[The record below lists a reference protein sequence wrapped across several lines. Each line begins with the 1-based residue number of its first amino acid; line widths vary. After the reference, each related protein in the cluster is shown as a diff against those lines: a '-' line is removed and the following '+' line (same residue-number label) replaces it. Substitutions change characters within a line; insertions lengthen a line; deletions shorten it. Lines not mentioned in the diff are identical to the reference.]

1 MTTPARRARR
11 SVPLRRLAEAR
22 AITDALWTLLR
33 PGGIKERPI
42 PERHRL
48 IFYLGH
54 LEAFDW
60 NLMCRRAL
68 SVPSFHPSFDRLFE
82 FGIDPEP
89 GCLPQDAPEDW
100 PGEAEVRR
108 YNARARVAIDG
119 LLDDVPSAVVEASL
133 EHRLM
138 HAETL
143 AYAFHNLP
151 FAAKIQ
157 VPAPRHAPGRD
168 PAGAM
173 IDIPAGEAVL
183 GRERDD
189 AFGWDNEFERHAV
202 HVEAFRISRFKVT
215 NGAYLRFAREGGA
228 VPHFWM
234 KHAGAWFYRGMFG
247 AAPLR
252 PNVPVYVTQAQ
263 ATEYAAWVGKALPT
277 EAQIGR
283 ASQGVVIGSG
293 RSDVAF
299 AGWDPVPVDACP
311 SGDSA
316 WGVSQLVGNGWEWTS
331 TPFAPFPGFEP
342 LPFYPG
348 YSASFFDGRHYVL
361 KGGSCRTAECLLR
374 PSFRN
379 WYRPDYPYVY
389 AAFRL
394 VEPAP

>member
-1 MTTPARRARR
+1 MMTFSRPTRRLVL
-11 SVPLRRLAEAR
+11 SRRLAEAR
-22 AITDALWTLLR
+22 AITDAMWALLR
-33 PGGIKERPI
+33 PGAIIQRPI

-60 NLMCRRAL
+60 NMMCRRGL
-68 SVPSFHPSFDRLFE
+68 SVRSFHPSFDRLFE

-100 PGEAEVRR
+100 PEEEEVRR
-108 YNARARVAIDG
+108 YNARARAAIDG
-119 LLDDVPSAVVEASL
+119 LLEEVPAPIVEASL

-138 HAETL
+138 HTETL

-151 FAAKIQ
+151 FAAKIPVA
-157 VPAPRHAPGRD
+157 VPHSVPTRETRD
-168 PAGAM
+168 AL

-183 GRERDD
+183 GKERDGT
-189 AFGWDNEFERHAV
+189 FGWDNEFARHSV
-202 HVEAFRISRFKVT
+202 HVAAFRISKFKVT
-215 NGAYLRFAREGGA
+215 NGAYLRFVQEGGA

-234 KHAGAWFYRGMFG
+234 KRAGAWCYRGMFE
-247 AAPLR
+247 AAPLCL
-252 PNVPVYVTQAQ
+252 NAPVYVTQAL
-263 ATEYAAWVGKALPT
+263 AAAFAAWSGKALPT
-277 EAQIGR
+277 EPQLSR
-283 ASQGVVIGSG
+283 ASQGVVTGTG
-293 RSDVAF
+293 RSDVGL
-299 AGWDPVPVDACP
+299 AGWEPVPVDAYP
-311 SGDSA
+311 SADSD

-342 LPFYPG
+342 LSFYPG
-348 YSASFFDGRHYVL
+348 YSVNFFDGRHFVL
-361 KGGSCRTAECLLR
+361 KGGSCRTAACLLR